1 MYQEYPPDIRLSHLI
16 ETYWVADGLIED
28 SVSQRILPDGCVDV
42 IFDFHSENGAVLP
55 KLIGTM
61 TSLLE
66 IVYQPG
72 RVQMMGIRFAPGGI
86 TAFTRMPVFE
96 VTNRNV
102 ELSLT
107 ETLFSSSF
115 YDSLPEITKIHERI
129 AHLNR
134 YLIALLPELYLP
146 EKQIDYA
153 VSLIQNAH
161 GQLSVKQLAAKT
173 CLCERHF
180 ERKFKAAIGISPKLF
195 SNVMRFQFARRYMKT
210 YKEDS
215 LFSVSIA
222 CGYHDLSHMN
232 KEFQRLGSMMPSD
245 LQKSGFYKDTPE
257 SKPYL
262 CGLSNNSN
270 V

>member
-1 MYQEYPPDIRLSHLI
+1 MYREYPPDIRLSHLI
-16 ETYWVADGLIED
+16 ETYWVADDLIEKP
-28 SVSQRILPDGCVDV
+28 VSQRIFPDGCVDI
-42 IFDFHSENGAVLP
+42 IFDFGNSSSSGLP
-55 KLIGTM
+55 KLVGTM

-66 IVYQPG
+66 IVYPPG

-96 VTNRNV
+96 VTNRNM
-102 ELSLT
+102 ELPLT
-107 ETLFSSSF
+107 DTLFNSSF
-115 YDSLPEITKIHERI
+115 YESLPGITNIHERI
-129 AHLNR
+129 AHINR

-146 EKQIDYA
+146 EKQIDHA

-161 GQLSVKQLAAKT
+161 GQLSVKQLASKT

-180 ERKFKAAIGISPKLF
+180 ERKFKAAIGISPKLY

-245 LQKSGFYKDTPE
+245 M
-257 SKPYL
+257 
-262 CGLSNNSN
+262 
-270 V
+270 